1 MHKIN
6 LIPRV
11 IERRPKY
18 IVIYWLGVFWL
29 IPSNYN
35 STMGG
40 FDFSSILDIILFMM
54 IVPYLTQML
63 SSFGGTSIDLTPIVN
78 LLNTLLPYILLL
90 NVFQGLFK
98 GLGNFGKIFETMIY
112 IMILPTLFSS
122 MATIFGTSSFGSVD
136 LTPLIDM
143 CNQLVPIILFFEVI
157 GELFNKIKIG

>member
-11 IERRPKY
+11 IEKRPKY
-18 IVIYWLGVFWL
+18 IVIYWLGIFWL
-29 IPSNYN
+29 IPNNYN

-40 FDFSSILDIILFMM
+40 FDFSSILDVMLFMM
-54 IVPYLTQML
+54 IIPYLTQML
-63 SSFGGTSIDLTPIVN
+63 STFGGTTVDLTPIIN

-90 NVFQGLFK
+90 NVLGGLFK
-98 GLGNFGKIFETMIY
+98 NLGSFGKIFETMITL
-112 IMILPTLFSS
+112 MIFPTIISS

-157 GELFNKIKIG
+157 GELFNKIKI

>member
-11 IERRPKY
+11 IEKRPKY

-29 IPSNYN
+29 IPNNYN

-40 FDFSSILDIILFMM
+40 FDFSSILDVMLFMM
-54 IVPYLTQML
+54 IIPYLTQML
-63 SSFGGTSIDLTPIVN
+63 STFGGTTVDLTPIIN

-90 NVFQGLFK
+90 NVLGGLFK
-98 GLGNFGKIFETMIY
+98 NLGSFGKIFETI
-112 IMILPTLFSS
+112 ITLAIFPTIIGS
-122 MATIFGTSSFGSVD
+122 MASIFGTSSFGVD
-136 LTPLIDM
+136 LTPFVDM

>member
-1 MHKIN
+1 MYV
-6 LIPRV
+6 IPKKMRKRV
-11 IERRPKY
+11 KKKDY
-18 IVIYWLGVFWL
+18 LLIYWLNRV
-29 IPSNYN
+29 IIVPTNYN
-35 STMGG
+35 ANLGA
-40 FDFSSILDIILFMM
+40 FDFSSILDVILFMM

-63 SSFGGTSIDLTPIVN
+63 SSFGGASIDLTPIVN

-112 IMILPTLFSS
+112 IMILPTMFSS

-143 CNQLVPIILFFEVI
+143 CNQLVPVILFFEII